1 MKLFIFERK
10 SFLYLVVKNLF
21 LKKKNL
27 FLKKKELIFVFRL
40 KNLSENMYLLFLTR
54 KLKPGENLALKDPD
68 SFERASFAI

>member
-10 SFLYLVVKNLF
+10 SFLYLVV
-21 LKKKNL
+21 KNL

-40 KNLSENMYLLFLTR
+40 KNLSENMYLLFLTG